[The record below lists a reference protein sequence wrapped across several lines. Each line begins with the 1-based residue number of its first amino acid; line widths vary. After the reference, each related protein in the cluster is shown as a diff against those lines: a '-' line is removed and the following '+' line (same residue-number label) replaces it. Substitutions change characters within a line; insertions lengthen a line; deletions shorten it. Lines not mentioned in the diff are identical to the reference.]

1 MSIIRFMD
9 PPFFRQSWPDLE
21 RLRQDMDR
29 MIKRTTAD
37 QSGSQVFPPLNIYED
52 NDAVFVTAE
61 VAGVVQENI
70 DISVEGETLTISG
83 ERQSLPREEKSSY
96 HRREIKTGKFSRAVA
111 LPTKINLEGVSAT
124 LQDGILAIS
133 LPKAEEVKPKKIA
146 VNVK

>member
-29 MIKRTTAD
+29 MLKRTVDD
-37 QSGSQVFPPLNIYED
+37 QAGSLVFPPLNIFED
-52 NDAVFVTAE
+52 SDAVFVTAE
-61 VAGVVQENI
+61 VAGVIQENI
-70 DISVEGETLTISG
+70 DISIEGETLTISG
-83 ERQSLPREEKSSY
+83 ERKSLPLEEKSSY
-96 HRREIKTGKFSRAVA
+96 HRREIETGKFSRAVA
-111 LPTKINLEGVSAT
+111 MPTKINIEGISAGLE
-124 LQDGILAIS
+124 DGILAIS

>member
-21 RLRQDMDR
+21 KLRQDMDR
-29 MIKRTTAD
+29 MAQKTAAY
-37 QSGSQVFPPLNIYED
+37 QSESQVFPPLNIYED
-52 NDAVFVTAE
+52 SDAIFITAE
-61 VAGVVQENI
+61 VAGVVTENI
-70 DISVEGETLTISG
+70 DISVEGETLTITG
-83 ERQSLPREEKSSY
+83 ERKSLPREEKSSF
-96 HRREIKTGKFSRAVA
+96 HRREIETGKFSRAVA
-111 LPTKINLEGVSAT
+111 LPTKINLDGVSAR

>member
-29 MIKRTTAD
+29 MVKRTAAH
-37 QSGSQVFPPLNIYED
+37 QAGSQVFPPLNIYED
-52 NDAVFVTAE
+52 SDAVFVTAE
-61 VAGVVQENI
+61 VAGVVTENI

-83 ERQSLPREEKSSY
+83 ERKSLPREEKSSY
-96 HRREIKTGKFSRAVA
+96 HRREIETGKFSRAVA
-111 LPTKINLEGVSAT
+111 LPTKINLEGVSAR